1 MASALNPSSASP
13 VLKTPIEISL
23 DAAFPYTLAKEDF
36 SVNAT
41 SLTDES
47 YIRYLNVVGVDD
59 AAKTITC
66 LFGGAWS
73 GEF

>member
-47 YIRYLNVVGVDD
+47 YIRYLNVVAVDD
-59 AAKTITC
+59 DVKTITC
-66 LFGGAWS
+66 MFGSACS
-73 GEF
+73 DKF